1 MHAQME
7 SGKAE
12 EADCF
17 GTQLVHSAAEGG
29 CCQIMEKL
37 VKQGHDCKAVSRI
50 GRTCLHY
57 AARGGCRLA

>member
-1 MHAQME
+1 MDG
-7 SGKAE
+7 GKAE

-29 CCQIMEKL
+29 CCQIMEEL
-37 VKQGHDCKAVSRI
+37 VKQGHDCKSVSRI

-57 AARGGCRLA
+57 VARGGCCIS